1 MMKALT
7 YSILFL
13 ALTGAAQQTTD
24 RPAQPGFIFD
34 DDGGAV
40 QIVPANQAAQGQQTF
55 HGGAVL
61 KSVQQVSL
69 FLGSGWADEKVRAR
83 EIALLDLLA
92 NTHAQDLQSRHIKT
106 LSASPK
112 QEDFSRLNSSRL
124 NDLDIQHRLND
135 MLLSHALPAPG
146 ASTVFVV
153 FLSPEISSVIG
164 GHQGGTDF
172 AAYHNFFHMEAGEVR
187 YVVVPFNANAAT
199 QLQAAT
205 QALIETALNPHGD
218 GWF

>member
-40 QIVPANQAAQGQQTF
+40 QIVPANLAAQGEKTF

-61 KSVQQVSL
+61 KSVKQVSI

-83 EIALLDLLA
+83 ETALLDLLA
-92 NTHAQDLQSRHIKT
+92 NAHVADLQSHNIKT

-112 QEDFSRLNSSRL
+112 QEDFSRVNSSRL
-124 NDLDIQHRLND
+124 NDLDIQHRLNE

-146 ASTVFVV
+146 AGTVFVV
-153 FLSPEISSVIG
+153 FLSPEISPVIG
-164 GHQGGTDF
+164 GHQGGTEF
-172 AAYHNFFHMEAGEVR
+172 AAYHNFFHVEAGEIR